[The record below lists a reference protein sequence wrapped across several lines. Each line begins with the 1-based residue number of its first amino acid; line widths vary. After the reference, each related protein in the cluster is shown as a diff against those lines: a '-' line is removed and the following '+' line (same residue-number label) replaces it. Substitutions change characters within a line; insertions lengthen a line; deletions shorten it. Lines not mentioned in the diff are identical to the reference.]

1 VDIIWFIKDCVSKFP
16 LVHLA
21 LLGLLQVLYALCIIQ
36 PCVRCLANKRTF
48 IANLNRAMDIRRYDI
63 DSFVKQGAYSH
74 AVQAGQFIFVSGM
87 LPIDYASGLRVT
99 DDVGRATE
107 VALNNV
113 SSILAAAGSSLEKIV
128 KVTVFLRDIADFA
141 RMNEVY
147 TRFFTSNP
155 PARTCVAVKDIPGNF
170 PLEIEVI
177 ASK

>member
-1 VDIIWFIKDCVSKFP
+1 
-16 LVHLA
+16 
-21 LLGLLQVLYALCIIQ
+21 
-36 PCVRCLANKRTF
+36 
-48 IANLNRAMDIRRYDI
+48 
-63 DSFVKQGAYSH
+63 
-74 AVQAGQFIFVSGM
+74 
-87 LPIDYASGLRVT
+87 
-99 DDVGRATE
+99 
-107 VALNNV
+107 
-113 SSILAAAGSSLEKIV
+113 LAAAGSSLEKIV